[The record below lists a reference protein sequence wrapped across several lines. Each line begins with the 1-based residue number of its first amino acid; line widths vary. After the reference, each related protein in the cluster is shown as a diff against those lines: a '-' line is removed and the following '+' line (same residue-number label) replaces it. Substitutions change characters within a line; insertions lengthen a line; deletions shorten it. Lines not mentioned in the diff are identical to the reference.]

1 MKRSRHNDI
10 RMALSSS
17 EDGLTILELS
27 VKLEM
32 NYKAVQKAI
41 KNVYGIYIDRW
52 SVPKRGQ
59 FAAVFMCADIPQD
72 APHPTER
79 YLPQT
84 IWVKS
89 EQRTGH
95 EILN

>member
-1 MKRSRHNDI
+1 MKKSRHHDI
-10 RMALSSS
+10 RAALTAS

-27 VKLEM
+27 AALEM
-32 NYKAVQKAI
+32 NYKAVQKAV

-59 FAAVFMCADIPQD
+59 FSAVFMCVDIPRD

-84 IWVKS
+84 QWQSDASSTV
-89 EQRTGH
+89 
-95 EILN
+95 

>member
-1 MKRSRHNDI
+1 MKKSRHNDI
-10 RMALSSS
+10 RAALTAS

-27 VKLEM
+27 VALDM
-32 NYKAVQKAI
+32 NYKAVQKAV

-59 FAAVFMCADIPQD
+59 FSAVFMCVEIPTD

-79 YLPQT
+79 YLPATQWQAT
-84 IWVKS
+84 EK
-89 EQRTGH
+89 RA
-95 EILN
+95 